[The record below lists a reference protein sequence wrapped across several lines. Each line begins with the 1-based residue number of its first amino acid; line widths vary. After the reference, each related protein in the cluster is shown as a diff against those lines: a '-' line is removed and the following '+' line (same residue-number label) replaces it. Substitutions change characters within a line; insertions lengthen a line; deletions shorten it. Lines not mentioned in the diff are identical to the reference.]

1 MHKVKFRP
9 LWVLVGLAGACVFVG
24 GGLAGCSSANISAS
38 TVRDANRLPPKMPE
52 GSLPATPV
60 VGSTDYRL
68 GPQDLVAV
76 EVFQLDDLNR
86 EVRISAS
93 GDVSL
98 PLIGRVP
105 AANRTAAEL
114 ETDIASRLKAGYL
127 QNPQVTVFVKEY
139 LSQRVTV
146 EGAVAAPGIYPLNQ
160 RMTLLQMIAT
170 ARGLAETANPA
181 ACVVY
186 RNLDGKRY
194 AAAFDI
200 REVRAGRLLDPEI
213 IGGDVV
219 VVDYSGAREKW
230 RDFLSTFPMLSV
242 FRIL

>member
-1 MHKVKFRP
+1 MPSAF
-9 LWVLVGLAGACVFVG
+9 LVAAIILLAACG
-24 GGLAGCSSANISAS
+24 SLSGCSSANINSS
-38 TVRDANRLPPKMPE
+38 TVREANRLPPQMPE
-52 GSLPATPV
+52 GSLPAAPME
-60 VGSTDYRL
+60 GSTDYRL
-68 GPQDLVAV
+68 GPQDLLSV
-76 EVFQLDDLNR
+76 EVFQLADLTR
-86 EVRISAS
+86 EARVSAS
-93 GDVSL
+93 GEISL
-98 PLIGRVP
+98 PLVGRVP
-105 AANRTAAEL
+105 VANRTAAEV
-114 ETDIASRLKAGYL
+114 ESDIAQRLKAGYL

-146 EGAVAAPGIYPLNQ
+146 EGAVSAPGVYPLNQ

-170 ARGLAETANPA
+170 AHGLAESANPA

-186 RNLDGKRY
+186 RKLNGKRY

-200 REVRAGRLLDPEI
+200 REVRAGRLVDPEI